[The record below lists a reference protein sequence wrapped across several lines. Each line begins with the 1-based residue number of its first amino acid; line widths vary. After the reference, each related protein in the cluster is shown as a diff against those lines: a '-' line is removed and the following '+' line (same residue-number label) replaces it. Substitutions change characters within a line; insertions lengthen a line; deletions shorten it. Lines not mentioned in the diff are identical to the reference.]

1 VQPPPEAVLAFTLL
15 CTGALI
21 GSGSFGKVFKGQWNG
36 MDVAVKVIEHSGT
49 SAAAVQHELGLMLS
63 LQHPNIVR
71 WALIWPV
78 TLSLLH

>member
-1 VQPPPEAVLAFTLL
+1 MQRPPEPVLALTLL

-49 SAAAVQHELGLMLS
+49 SAAAVQHELELMMT

-71 WALIWPV
+71 WAP
-78 TLSLLH
+78 TRPGTPSLL